1 MHILKWAWYR
11 IQTKM
16 MFLSTSKTKRV
27 CVWNS
32 FIWIFG
38 EKIVMHVS
46 TREVHFG
53 KRDSAAFRC
62 LKILLSCLLPFYV
75 NIMCL
80 FSFSF
85 LLLWRKKNT
94 LKKKNVY
101 TLRDDSSNI
110 IKFTSFITSTIIIVL
125 VCWLII
131 ALMSG
136 KQLWFIVIFSK
147 SYNLFF
153 VK

>member
-1 MHILKWAWYR
+1 MNWAWYQ
-11 IQTKM
+11 IQTKI
-16 MFLSTSKTKRV
+16 MFFVHIQNKTSLRLKFIHLNICGKNRYACKYPRSALRKTWQRCFQV
-27 CVWNS
+27 PEH
-32 FIWIFG
+32 FI
-38 EKIVMHVS
+38 
-46 TREVHFG
+46 
-53 KRDSAAFRC
+53 
-62 LKILLSCLLPFYV
+62 SCLLPFYV
-75 NIMCL
+75 SIMCL
-80 FSFSF
+80 FSISF
-85 LLLWRKKNT
+85 LLLWRKK
-94 LKKKNVY
+94 KYSEEKKNVY

-110 IKFTSFITSTIIIVL
+110 IKFTSFFTSTIIIVL

>member
-1 MHILKWAWYR
+1 MGLVSNSNKNDVFVQIQNKTSLRLKFIHLNIWGKNRYACKYPRSALRKTWQRCFQVPENFIIMPIALLRQYYVFVFVF
-11 IQTKM
+11 
-16 MFLSTSKTKRV
+16 FLITLKK
-27 CVWNS
+27 
-32 FIWIFG
+32 
-38 EKIVMHVS
+38 K
-46 TREVHFG
+46 
-53 KRDSAAFRC
+53 
-62 LKILLSCLLPFYV
+62 KIL
-75 NIMCL
+75 
-80 FSFSF
+80 
-85 LLLWRKKNT
+85 WR
-94 LKKKNVY
+94 KKNVY